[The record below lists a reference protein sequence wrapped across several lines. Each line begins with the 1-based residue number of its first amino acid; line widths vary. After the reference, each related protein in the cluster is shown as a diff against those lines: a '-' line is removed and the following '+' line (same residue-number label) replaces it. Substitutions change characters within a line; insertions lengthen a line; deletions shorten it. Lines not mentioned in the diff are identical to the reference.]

1 MKVRELLENGI
12 AGEKVKRYSA
22 VNIGYTD
29 RNGLEQETQLNVAH
43 RLDTEEGKTEL
54 EELFASL
61 CEEFETTP
69 DNVTY
74 VTLGSADRTWLLM
87 HARPKKWGWH
97 PSRMPARSI

>member
-12 AGEKVKRYSA
+12 TGERVKRYSA

-29 RNGLEQETQLNVAH
+29 QNGLEQETQLNVAH
-43 RLDTEEGKTEL
+43 RLDTEEGKAEL

-69 DNVTY
+69 DSVTY
-74 VTLGSADRTWLLM
+74 VTLVATDDSAEALIER
-87 HARPKKWGWH
+87 GY
-97 PSRMPARSI
+97 

>member
-1 MKVRELLENGI
+1 MKVRELLEKGI
-12 AGEKVKRYSA
+12 AGERVKRYSA

-29 RNGLEQETQLNVAH
+29 RNGLEQETQLDVVH

-69 DNVTY
+69 DSVTY
-74 VTLGSADRTWLLM
+74 VTLAATDDSAEALIERDY
-87 HARPKKWGWH
+87 
-97 PSRMPARSI
+97 

>member
-12 AGEKVKRYSA
+12 AGEEVKQYSA

-43 RLDTEEGKTEL
+43 RLDTEEGKKEL

-61 CEEFETTP
+61 CRRIRDYAGRRDVRNTCG
-69 DNVTY
+69 Y
-74 VTLGSADRTWLLM
+74 G
-87 HARPKKWGWH
+87 
-97 PSRMPARSI
+97 